1 MHGDRAKRKILMNP
15 HRVLF
20 IRPTSTLSKGKV
32 VTAKNVIAAS
42 LGCLFALM
50 ITQEALA
57 EKPWPQAKE
66 IRLVVPFPAGGG
78 GDTLARVIAPELS
91 ARLGQT
97 IIIENLA
104 GAGGSLGTE
113 QVARGKSDG
122 YTLLYVTNG
131 TMGTNPAL
139 YPNVGYDPLKDFA
152 PVGQMTEIAM
162 VMSVN
167 PTRHKETKLSDFLDK
182 ARKSNTPYTFSS
194 AGNGTTSHLAGVML
208 SNLTGIAFQHIPY
221 RGGAASMTDM
231 LGGRI
236 DFTID
241 VAPNTLRHV
250 DAKKLTALG
259 SGSNQPLK
267 SHPDIKP
274 IQQTVPG
281 FELFAWDGLVVKNG
295 TDPEIIKKLNAALQD
310 ALKSESVKA
319 AYFARGAEV
328 VESTPDGFRVFMQ
341 SEAKKWADLVR
352 SSKTKLD

>member
-1 MHGDRAKRKILMNP
+1 M
-15 HRVLF
+15 
-20 IRPTSTLSKGKV
+20 
-32 VTAKNVIAAS
+32 TAKNVIAAS
-42 LGCLFALM
+42 LGCLFAL
-50 ITQEALA
+50 ITTQEALA
-57 EKPWPQAKE
+57 QKPWPQAKE

-139 YPNVGYDPLKDFA
+139 YPNVGYDPSKDFS

-167 PTRHKETKLSDFLDK
+167 PSRHSETKLSDFLNK
-182 ARKSNTPYTFSS
+182 ARESKTPYTFSS

-267 SHPDIKP
+267 SHPNIKP
-274 IQQTVPG
+274 IKQTVPG

-310 ALKSESVKA
+310 ALKSENVKA

-328 VESTPDGFRVFMQ
+328 VESTPDGFRVFIQ
-341 SEAKKWADLVR
+341 SEAKKWADLVHT
-352 SSKTKLD
+352 SKTKLD